1 MITFLVSICLL
12 LAGYFTYGR
21 FVERYFGVSAERDT
35 PVKRLADG
43 VDYQELKPWRM
54 YVIQFLNI
62 AGLGPIFGAIMGA
75 AYGPM
80 AYLWI
85 VVGCIFMGAAHDF
98 FSGMLSLRND
108 GKDLPEIVGTYLGKR
123 MRQVL
128 IVFAAFLL
136 LAVGV
141 SFVNGPAEL
150 LARLT
155 GWDMTLWLWVIF
167 AYYVFATLLPIDK
180 IIGKVY
186 PFMGGALLFMAL
198 GVGAYLIYGDATGAV
213 EMRELTADSLRN
225 FHSNSDAN
233 ILFPML
239 FVVIS
244 CGAISGFHATQSPL
258 MARCMAN
265 EKYARPVFYGA
276 MVSEGIVA
284 LIWATAAIAYF
295 GGPEGLNAAAD
306 AGKTPAVMVNEICNS
321 WLGRVGAVLAILGV
335 VACPITSGDT
345 AFRSMRLI
353 VAQAFRFS
361 QKKLVSR
368 LMVSVPIFVVAYVC
382 CFMDFSTIWKY
393 VGISNQIL
401 ATVTLWTA
409 AAFLARSG
417 KVHCVRPHVLHLM
430 RGQIFELEG
439 CRFFTMGGAKS
450 HDIEDGILEPDA
462 PDFERRLMML
472 QRKPRARYRINH
484 ISWWAQELPS
494 DEEYAEARRNL
505 DAVGWQVDYIIT
517 HCAPTSIALMGSRH
531 NEADRLT
538 DFLQEVRERARY
550 RYWLFGHYHDNKAID
565 EKHIL
570 LWEQIVRII

>member
-1 MITFLVSICLL
+1 M
-12 LAGYFTYGR
+12 AGYFTYGR

-108 GKDLPEIVGTYLGKR
+108 GKD
-123 MRQVL
+123 
-128 IVFAAFLL
+128 
-136 LAVGV
+136 
-141 SFVNGPAEL
+141 
-150 LARLT
+150 
-155 GWDMTLWLWVIF
+155 
-167 AYYVFATLLPIDK
+167 
-180 IIGKVY
+180 
-186 PFMGGALLFMAL
+186 FMAL

-213 EMRELTADSLRN
+213 EIKELTADSLRN
-225 FHSNSDAN
+225 FHSNPDAN

-417 KVHCVRPHVLHLM
+417 KVH
-430 RGQIFELEG
+430 
-439 CRFFTMGGAKS
+439 
-450 HDIEDGILEPDA
+450 
-462 PDFERRLMML
+462 
-472 QRKPRARYRINH
+472 RIMTVP
-484 ISWWAQELPS
+484 A
-494 DEEYAEARRNL
+494 
-505 DAVGWQVDYIIT
+505 
-517 HCAPTSIALMGSRH
+517 MF
-531 NEADRLT
+531 LT
-538 DFLQEVRERARY
+538 DVCVCYLCVAPYKVGGLAMPQVVGNVAGIVAAFALLALFLYKMRRR
-550 RYWLFGHYHDNKAID
+550 
-565 EKHIL
+565 
-570 LWEQIVRII
+570 